1 MGLKQK
7 MFVAKYKLYNDVTNE
22 AYFPTNEEAMDW
34 VTKANSN
41 NLLESFIIDHRDVGM
56 EEFI

>member
-7 MFVAKYKLYNDVTNE
+7 MFVAKYKLYNDVTN
-22 AYFPTNEEAMDW
+22 EAMDW